1 MNPAEPGNPSL
12 SPVLALP
19 ALASSSSSPASRN
32 GFSRRGFFLAAAAGV
47 AAAANLPRIMSAQ
60 RSPVSP
66 AAGTVVTP
74 ETARF
79 EDDGA
84 IPNSRLPLL
93 LYRQALPAV
102 AAGGADDDP
111 AALCEARLAANDWT
125 GTWRSTVFPF
135 HHYHSTSH
143 EVLVVYRGSGTLQ
156 LGGERG
162 RKFPVA
168 AGDVIVI
175 PAGVGHKNVGNS
187 PDFGVVGAYPGG
199 RRWDLL
205 RGEPG
210 ERPRADRNIAAV
222 PLPDRDP
229 LYGAAGPLRRL
240 WEAAA
245 AAAGS

>member
-1 MNPAEPGNPSL
+1 MKNPAGPGATP
-12 SPVLALP
+12 PP
-19 ALASSSSSPASRN
+19 GSS
-32 GFSRRGFFLAAAAGV
+32 GLSRRGFLLAAGAAAAS
-47 AAAANLPRIMSAQ
+47 LPRIMHAQ
-60 RSPVSP
+60 RSSP
-66 AAGTVVTP
+66 SAGAGAVVAP

-79 EDDGA
+79 ADDGS

-102 AAGGADDDP
+102 IGGAGDP

-143 EVLVVYRGSGTLQ
+143 EVLAIYRGSGTLQ

-162 RKFPVA
+162 RKFEVA

-210 ERPRADRNIAAV
+210 ERPQADRNIAAV
-222 PLPDRDP
+222 PLPELDP
-229 LYGAAGPLRRL
+229 LYGAAGPLQRL
-240 WEAAA
+240 WEP
-245 AAAGS
+245 AAGGS